1 MRVVDVLKISTPA
14 LGTRSATWINPIFR
28 RLQNHLSDSKINFL
42 PLVSDSDFCAFAGH
56 GATDENNTTLDV
68 RDKVTTVGY
77 FSDLGNVKIT
87 HIQG

>member
-1 MRVVDVLKISTPA
+1 MCVVDVLKVTTPA
-14 LGTRSATWINPIFR
+14 LGTRGTAWINPMFR
-28 RLQNHLSDSKINFL
+28 RLQNFLSDAEINFL
-42 PLVSDSDFCAFAGH
+42 PLVGDSDFCAFAGH

-77 FSDLGNVKIT
+77 FSDLGNAKIT